1 MHPVHMA
8 LDERIAEERLS
19 PQARRA
25 HLRAFADRMLLRAAA
40 MDDPEDMDGLERA
53 VRAAAVIERIYSR
66 CDRAETHTPDP
77 RKLEAERA
85 RHADE
90 AIKARVSLAGTL
102 KWAEARRADLG
113 SWWEAAQAEAI
124 AAPVPVRKAPEAKAP
139 ETKAHETKAATAQA
153 STTRT
158 AAAFTP
164 ERDDSLKRYSAS
176 ETQPGATLPGLTPV
190 TPAAT
195 GLRTLAGL
203 RQPPPSAFGTLAK
216 KHSPPPP

>member
-1 MHPVHMA
+1 MA

-19 PQARRA
+19 PKARRA
-25 HLRAFADRMLLRAAA
+25 HLRAFADRMLLRAVA

-66 CDRAETHTPDP
+66 CDRAEGQAPDP

-113 SWWEAAQAEAI
+113 PWWEAAQAEVTAQASAQTTLRTPAKVSPK
-124 AAPVPVRKAPEAKAP
+124 AAPVKDHQTVSQTADK
-139 ETKAHETKAATAQA
+139 TVETKAA
-153 STTRT
+153 
-158 AAAFTP
+158 
-164 ERDDSLKRYSAS
+164 
-176 ETQPGATLPGLTPV
+176 GLPGLSPV
-190 TPAAT
+190 KHSADEA
-195 GLRTLAGL
+195 LKTLAVMCL
-203 RQPPPSAFGTLAK
+203 RNTASAEFGTTEGR
-216 KHSPPPP
+216 HPTTPP